1 MAEDW
6 TSSGVDLHLEL
17 DPSGGRRDALERA
30 LRDAVRTGRLVPGA
44 VVPSTR
50 ALAAQLGVSRGTV
63 TAAYDQLIAEGYLT
77 ARQGAATRV
86 AEVRPAEVHSAEVRS
101 AEPEAP
107 APGNAVP
114 GKLAPEPSA
123 PAPSGG
129 PVWAGSW
136 ATAGTVAHDLRPGR
150 PDLGTFPAS
159 AWLRSTR
166 RVLTTAGPE
175 VHALSDPRGRP
186 ELRAALAGYLR
197 RVRGVDADPGR
208 IVITSGYAQGLGLL
222 ARVLGD
228 AGTSAVAMEEPGHPY
243 HRMIVARAGLRI
255 VPLPVDGLGARA
267 DLPMDAGALVLTPA
281 HQYPSG
287 ATLAPGRRRAAAA
300 WARDTGGLVVED
312 DYDGEFRY
320 DRQPVGSLQGTAP
333 GHVVYAGT
341 ASKTLAPALRLAWLV
356 LPAALVE
363 PVAEAKRL
371 ADAHTPSLGQL
382 VLADLITG
390 HAYDRHVRA
399 ARLRYRRRRDALVE
413 ALRRRAPH
421 VRVLGVAAGL
431 HALVLLPDDGPG
443 EDEVMARAAAR
454 GLALQPLGEFW
465 QRPDGRPPGLVV
477 GYSTPLQSGYPAAL
491 DALCSVLRYKA

>member
-1 MAEDW
+1 MAKDW

-17 DPSGGRRDALERA
+17 DPAGGRRDALERA
-30 LRDAVRTGRLVPGA
+30 LRDAIRSGRLGPGA

-86 AEVRPAEVHSAEVRS
+86 AETRS
-101 AEPEAP
+101 AETRSADPTKPTKPTEPMRPTEPARERPVP
-107 APGNAVP
+107 APP
-114 GKLAPEPSA
+114 
-123 PAPSGG
+123 GG

-150 PDLGTFPAS
+150 PDLGTFPAA

-166 RVLTTAGPE
+166 RVLTAAGPE
-175 VHALSDPRGRP
+175 AHALSDPRGRP
-186 ELRAALAGYLR
+186 ELRDALAGYLR
-197 RVRGVDADPGR
+197 RVRGVDADPAR
-208 IVITSGYAQGLGLL
+208 IVVTSGYAQGLGLL

-243 HRMIVARAGLRI
+243 HRMIVARAGPRV
-255 VPLPVDGLGARA
+255 VPLPVDGLGART
-267 DLPMDAGALVLTPA
+267 DLPVDAGAAVLTPA

-287 ATLAPGRRRAAAA
+287 GTLAPDRRRAAAA

-399 ARLRYRRRRDALVE
+399 ARLRYRRRRDELVG

-421 VRVLGVAAGL
+421 VRVQGVAAGL

-443 EDEVMARAAAR
+443 EAEIMARAAAR

-465 QRPDGRPPGLVV
+465 QCPDGRPPGLVV
-477 GYSTPLQSGYPAAL
+477 GYSTPLRSGYAAAL

>member
-1 MAEDW
+1 MAKDW
-6 TSSGVDLHLEL
+6 TSSGVDLHLEP

-30 LRDAVRTGRLVPGA
+30 LRDAIRTGRLAPGA
-44 VVPSTR
+44 AVPSTR

-86 AEVRPAEVHSAEVRS
+86 AEIRPAE
-101 AEPEAP
+101 
-107 APGNAVP
+107 
-114 GKLAPEPSA
+114 PEPPA

-129 PVWAGSW
+129 PAWAGSW
-136 ATAGTVAHDLRPGR
+136 APAGTRFAHDLRPGR

-166 RVLTTAGPE
+166 RVLASAGPE
-175 VHALSDPRGRP
+175 AHALSDPRGRP

-197 RVRGVDADPGR
+197 RVRGVDADPER

-222 ARVLGD
+222 ARILAD
-228 AGTSAVAMEEPGHPY
+228 AGTSAIAMEEPGHPY
-243 HRMIVARAGLRI
+243 HRMIVARAGLEV
-255 VPLPVDGLGARA
+255 VPLPVDDLGART
-267 DLPMDAGALVLTPA
+267 DLRPEAGAMVLTPA
-281 HQYPSG
+281 HQYPAG

-300 WARDTGGLVVED
+300 WARDTGGILVED

-382 VLADLITG
+382 VLADLIDG

-421 VRVLGVAAGL
+421 VRVQGVAAGL
-431 HALVLLPDDGPG
+431 HALVVLPDDGPG
-443 EDEVMARAAAR
+443 EAEIMTRAAAR

-465 QRPDGRPPGLVV
+465 QRPEGRPRGLVA

-491 DALCSVLRYKA
+491 DALCSVLRYKT

>member
-1 MAEDW
+1 MAEEW
-6 TSSGVDLHLEL
+6 TSPGVDLHLEL

-30 LRDAVRTGRLVPGA
+30 LRDAVRSGRLGPGA

-63 TAAYDQLIAEGYLT
+63 TAAYDQLVAEGYLT

-86 AEVRPAEVHSAEVRS
+86 AEIRSTGLPS
-101 AEPEAP
+101 AEPGKP
-107 APGNAVP
+107 VP
-114 GKLAPEPSA
+114 GKPVPEKPS
-123 PAPSGG
+123 PAPPGG

-175 VHALSDPRGRP
+175 AHALSDPRGRP
-186 ELRAALAGYLR
+186 ELRDALAGYLR

-243 HRMIVARAGLRI
+243 HRMIVARAGLR
-255 VPLPVDGLGARA
+255 VAPLPVDGLGART
-267 DLPMDAGALVLTPA
+267 DLPVDAGAVVLTPA

-287 ATLAPGRRRAAAA
+287 ATLAPDRRRAAAA

-333 GHVVYAGT
+333 GQVVYAGT

-399 ARLRYRRRRDALVE
+399 ARLRYRRRRDELVG
-413 ALRRRAPH
+413 ALRRWAPH

-431 HALVLLPDDGPG
+431 HALVLLPDGGPG
-443 EDEVMARAAAR
+443 EAEIMARAAAR

-465 QRPDGRPPGLVV
+465 QRSDGRPRGLVV
-477 GYSTPLQSGYPAAL
+477 GYSTPLRSGYHAAL

>member
-1 MAEDW
+1 MAKDW

-30 LRDAVRTGRLVPGA
+30 LRDAIRTGRLGPGA
-44 VVPSTR
+44 AVPSTR

-63 TAAYDQLIAEGYLT
+63 TAAYDQLAAEGYLT

-86 AEVRPAEVHSAEVRS
+86 AEIRPAEPQAPRPRP
-101 AEPEAP
+101 ALAAAP
-107 APGNAVP
+107 A
-114 GKLAPEPSA
+114 
-123 PAPSGG
+123 
-129 PVWAGSW
+129 WAGSW

-166 RVLTTAGPE
+166 RVLNTAPPE
-175 VHALSDPRGRP
+175 AHALSDPRGRP

-197 RVRGVDADPGR
+197 RVRGVDADPER
-208 IVITSGYAQGLGLL
+208 IVITSGYAQALGLL
-222 ARVLGD
+222 ARVLAD
-228 AGTSAVAMEEPGHPY
+228 AGTSAIAMEEPGHPY
-243 HRMIVARAGLRI
+243 HRAIVECAGLR
-255 VPLPVDGLGARA
+255 VAPLPVDDGGART
-267 DLPMDAGALVLTPA
+267 DLLGDVGAAVLTPA
-281 HQYPSG
+281 HQYPAG
-287 ATLAPGRRRAAAA
+287 ATLAPDRRRAATA
-300 WARDTGGLVVED
+300 WARGTGGIIVED

-341 ASKTLAPALRLAWLV
+341 ASKTLAPALRLAWTV
-356 LPAALVE
+356 LPAGLVE
-363 PVAEAKRL
+363 PVTEAKRL

-382 VLADLITG
+382 VLADMIDR

-399 ARLRYRRRRDALVE
+399 ARLRYRRRRDALVA

-431 HALVLLPDDGPG
+431 HALVLLPDGGPG
-443 EDEVMARAAAR
+443 EEEIMARAAAR
-454 GLALQPLGEFW
+454 DLALQPLGEFW
-465 QRPDGRPPGLVV
+465 QRPDGRPRGLVV
-477 GYSTPLQSGYPAAL
+477 GYSTPLQAGYPAAL
-491 DALCSVLRYKA
+491 DALCSVLAYKPRSVRFVGPGH